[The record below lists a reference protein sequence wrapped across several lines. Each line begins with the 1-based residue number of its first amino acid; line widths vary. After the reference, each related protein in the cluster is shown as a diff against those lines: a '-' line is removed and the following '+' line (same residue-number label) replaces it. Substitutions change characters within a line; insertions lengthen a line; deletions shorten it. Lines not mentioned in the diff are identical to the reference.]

1 MKRIFSM
8 VAVIAVTALAI
19 AQVKNVEEKQD
30 NRVAEELRELSR
42 RWLDAIAHRD
52 RATLGDLLADDVIVT
67 NSDGK
72 VLSKAEVIDRKAALI
87 HHVAHND
94 TIDEV
99 RVYGDTAVMTGA
111 YTRRFDYRGSRGQV
125 RWLSQRYMFVW
136 VKRGDLW
143 QIVAAQYTAVAER

>member
-8 VAVIAVTALAI
+8 VAIIAVTALAI
-19 AQVKNVEEKQD
+19 AQVKNMEEKQD

-72 VLSKAEVIDRKAALI
+72 VLSKAEVIDRNAALI
-87 HHVAHND
+87 HHVAHKERGKGRVECPKLGKGRLND
-94 TIDEV
+94 K
-99 RVYGDTAVMTGA
+99 
-111 YTRRFDYRGSRGQV
+111 RRGYESG
-125 RWLSQRYMFVW
+125 Y
-136 VKRGDLW
+136 KRK
-143 QIVAAQYTAVAER
+143 ERSEDRS